1 MKNKFDRI
9 KKAGSSGSLSDQII
23 QQTEDTSIVDVAD
36 FMKCGIKK
44 SSMNYSMMIYEVIN
58 HLKVHTKIKG
68 IHQFVNEAC
77 RDKLLAEFP
86 EVCNKFWND

>member
-9 KKAGSSGSLSDQII
+9 KKHGSLSDQII
-23 QQTEDTSIVDVAD
+23 KQTENTSNVDVAD
-36 FMKCGIKK
+36 FVTCGTKK
-44 SSMNYSMMIYEVIN
+44 SSMNYSMMIYEVLN

-77 RDKLLAEFP
+77 RDRLLKEFP
-86 EVCNKFWND
+86 EECKKFWDD